1 MMLSKAPW
9 WAHPP
14 VNTADPTAEHQK
26 PTKPKKANLKM
37 KTEQMPQPL
46 IGNNKTDMIQVINGV
61 EYFNF
66 NLVALKIIEEINRQ
80 PQELTALA
88 RAAIDARAVLHE
100 NIEKLGGVMED
111 FNARTKVAV
120 ESLRQSRYSYVTE
133 TSQMLA
139 PLKDIRQF
147 FLGSDYEKQTGR
159 LKDFVELCER
169 LQKLKESGFLDSV
182 ADTMLRL
189 ADRDSTTRSP

>member
-1 MMLSKAPW
+1 
-9 WAHPP
+9 
-14 VNTADPTAEHQK
+14 
-26 PTKPKKANLKM
+26 
-37 KTEQMPQPL
+37 MPQPL